1 MEFNPLSEREAISAA
16 TYAQIFMSR
25 VPHVISVIAD
35 PTRNF
40 PGATVLG
47 GFSVDAQIEEQLV
60 ELHLD
65 SKEHGAS
72 LREAFAAYKK
82 APGGALSWR
91 ISFEKYGKFTNKK
104 FVGTSMICL
113 GDKSFVIGQVGN
125 AKSMKEVFSLL
136 SMHAAKG
143 QMTNK
148 KKSHIQAEA
157 DQDRDTED
165 YIAPASSIAWP
176 LISIVLAFGVT
187 LLLLSPVFGVLSIPI
202 ALLVGWFLK
211 RFLIN
216 RHDPLQPTY
225 KPTSTQSVED
235 DLEGTKQEGSALQN
249 VVTKLAGEPTKKC
262 PYCAEQIKE
271 EAKKCR
277 YCGEWL

>member
-1 MEFNPLSEREAISAA
+1 
-16 TYAQIFMSR
+16 
-25 VPHVISVIAD
+25 
-35 PTRNF
+35 
-40 PGATVLG
+40 
-47 GFSVDAQIEEQLV
+47 
-60 ELHLD
+60 
-65 SKEHGAS
+65 
-72 LREAFAAYKK
+72 
-82 APGGALSWR
+82 
-91 ISFEKYGKFTNKK
+91 
-104 FVGTSMICL
+104 MICL
-113 GDKSFVIGQVGN
+113 GGKSFVIGQVGN

-157 DQDRDTED
+157 EQDRATDD

-176 LISIVLAFGVT
+176 LISMVLAFGVT
-187 LLLLSPVFGVLSIPI
+187 LLLLLPVFGVFSIPI
-202 ALLVGWFLK
+202 ALLVGWFIK

-225 KPTSTQSVED
+225 KTASKQSVEGD
-235 DLEGTKQEGSALQN
+235 FDGTKQEGGALQN

>member
-35 PTRNF
+35 PSRNI

-47 GFSVDAQIEEQLV
+47 GFSVDAHIEEQLV
-60 ELHLD
+60 ELHLH
-65 SKEHGAS
+65 SKEHGAP
-72 LREAFAAYKK
+72 LKEAFEAYKK
-82 APGGALSWR
+82 APDGDLSWC
-91 ISFEKYGKFTNKK
+91 ISFGKYGKFTNKK

-113 GDKSFVIGQVGN
+113 GGKSFVIGEVGN

-148 KKSHIQAEA
+148 KKRHIQAEA
-157 DQDRDTED
+157 EQHQDTDD

-176 LISIVLAFGVT
+176 LVSIVLAFGVT
-187 LLLLSPVFGVLSIPI
+187 LLLLLPVFGLLSFPI
-202 ALLVGWFLK
+202 ALLVGWFIK

-225 KPTSTQSVED
+225 KPASTQRVED
-235 DLEGTKQEGSALQN
+235 DFEGTKQEGSALQN